1 MVNNDIPVDI
11 GKNIYIERGKNIP
24 WANEKN
30 IKISPTPPMGWNS
43 WNCYGAAITQD
54 KIKAQA
60 KAMVDNGLNTHGYVY
75 VNIDDGWQGER
86 GGKYD
91 AIQGNEK
98 FPDMKGLCDYI
109 HKLGLKVGI
118 YSTPWRKSYAGY
130 IGGHNHEMEDAKQWT
145 EWGIDFLKYD
155 WRMPDPKEPSEM
167 YARKMRTAL
176 DAVGGEI
183 VFSLANTAPISK
195 GSIWSKYANMWRTTG
210 DITDTW
216 DRMSEIGFNQE
227 TWKKFAGLGHWN
239 DPDMMVLGHLG
250 CGDINEGD
258 FGKKWGKCLRPT
270 RLNKEEQKT
279 HMTLW
284 CMLAAPLLLGCD
296 LTRIDDYL
304 RGAHCK

>member
-1 MVNNDIPVDI
+1 
-11 GKNIYIERGKNIP
+11 
-24 WANEKN
+24 
-30 IKISPTPPMGWNS
+30 
-43 WNCYGAAITQD
+43 
-54 KIKAQA
+54 
-60 KAMVDNGLNTHGYVY
+60 
-75 VNIDDGWQGER
+75 
-86 GGKYD
+86 
-91 AIQGNEK
+91 
-98 FPDMKGLCDYI
+98 
-109 HKLGLKVGI
+109 
-118 YSTPWRKSYAGY
+118 
-130 IGGHNHEMEDAKQWT
+130 MEDAKQWT